1 MTKTEKTLLRIL
13 ACLYAPIFLLGAF
26 MVSASILIRCAGLLL
41 TMDTNLAKREFEPV
55 KRAFKKIGI

>member
-1 MTKTEKTLLRIL
+1 
-13 ACLYAPIFLLGAF
+13 